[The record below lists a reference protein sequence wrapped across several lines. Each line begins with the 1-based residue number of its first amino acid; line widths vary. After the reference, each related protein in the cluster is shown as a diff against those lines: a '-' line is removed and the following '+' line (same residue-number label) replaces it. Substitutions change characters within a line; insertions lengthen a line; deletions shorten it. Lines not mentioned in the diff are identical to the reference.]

1 MSVELEELFHD
12 LDPAAPTMSVSADA
26 VVASG
31 QRKVRRRRAL
41 WGAGTGALA
50 AAAAVAI
57 AVGTAL
63 PDSSSTSPMPAHT
76 SRIALGP
83 LFSGAT
89 HDGRFTSA
97 AIGSG
102 DSPTPTPA
110 TKYEA
115 YRDAHGI
122 LRIRRLDDSTTV
134 DLPEVAQFKD
144 GGSAT
149 NDRNQTVI
157 IRPVPAD
164 VTSASVW
171 LDPNASAKS
180 GYSTSGVVLPDG
192 TTAVAFITDQR
203 INPAKDVGYASWWT
217 TAGQLKASTGEVAD
231 TAELPSTGTSTSLR
245 AWSFPTLGSCGVVR
259 VSKDGWTGGSMDAS
273 ADGSCTVDLG
283 LGLGL
288 GGDEMT
294 FVWMTVRPGP
304 VSNIKATPALG
315 AHPTSVHQSVLSNGR
330 VVLWAME
337 TAKSGVLKNGV
348 FSSVTWTGPDGKA
361 VSYHHDDK

>member
-1 MSVELEELFHD
+1 MSTQLEDLFHD
-12 LDPAAPTMSVSADA
+12 LDAPEMSVSPDA
-26 VVASG
+26 VVAAG
-31 QRKVRRRRAL
+31 QHKVRRRRAL

-63 PDSSSTSPMPAHT
+63 PNSSSTSPMPAHT

-83 LFSGAT
+83 LFNGAT
-89 HDGRFTSA
+89 HDGHFTSTA
-97 AIGSG
+97 MGSG
-102 DSPTPTPA
+102 DTPTPTPT

-115 YRDAHGI
+115 YRDSHGI
-122 LRIRRLDDSTTV
+122 LRIRRLDGSTTV

-171 LDPNASAKS
+171 LDPDASAKS

-192 TTAVAFITDQR
+192 TTAVAFVTDQR

-217 TAGQLKASTGEVAD
+217 TAGQLKASTGAVAD
-231 TAELPSTGTSTSLR
+231 TADLPSTGTSTLR
-245 AWSFPTLGSCGVVR
+245 AWSFPTLGSCGVMR
-259 VSKDGWTGGSMDAS
+259 ISNDGTTGGSMDAS
-273 ADGSCTVDLG
+273 ADGSCTVD

-304 VSNIKATPALG
+304 VSNIRAIPAPG
-315 AHPTSVHQSVLSNGR
+315 AHATSVHQVTVSSGR
-330 VVLWAME
+330 VVLWATE
-337 TAKSGVLKNGV
+337 TAKSGDLKDGV
-348 FSSVTWTGPDGKA
+348 FSTVTWVGPDGKT
-361 VSYHHDDK
+361 VTYHHDDK